1 VAELGLRLMARYAGA
16 ELSPDARAGV
26 LQQAPKRVVLRF
38 TPTRI
43 VSWDHRKLGGSY

>member
-1 VAELGLRLMARYAGA
+1 MARYTGA
-16 ELSPDARAGV
+16 ELSPEARAGV

-43 VSWDHRKLGGSY
+43 VSWDHRRLSGTY